1 MTEDEI
7 EAVFARVR
15 TWPLEKRSQVAAY
28 LKAIEKQGP
37 DYWPLTDE
45 DIDELIAADAEASR
59 GGIATDEEIIAA
71 FGRPLR

>member
-15 TWPLEKRSQVAAY
+15 KWPLEKRSQVAAY
-28 LKAIEKQGP
+28 LQAIEKQGS

-45 DIDELIAADAEASR
+45 EIAELVEADAEASR
-59 GGIATDEEIIAA
+59 GGVATDDEIVAA